1 MKPKAEIKRVKNRRA
16 HFPID
21 ELRNNT
27 PNFFGHGKTRK
38 LAAQARHIH
47 LDREDEEDEEKS
59 SSWIWLAAIGGLGAA
74 GYLWIKNYPDKAR
87 EALTSIGAMQIPGVS
102 DLVDTIA
109 GGKTPSTELT
119 KQVNDGAASMT
130 PDLAA
135 IPKTLSPGVR
145 DQYVDMLASDA
156 QAKDGEFKFD
166 SRWAPPPKLDGLN
179 PDEAAKAWM
188 AKRYFA
194 AQAWAL
200 GKASGAPTD
209 KIIRSWKA
217 DTGATGDIWNRAS
230 ADKTARDIIDT
241 AVDYHTHRKTGLPVL
256 LHLENGEPD
265 TEDYILLKSAQAA
278 IIESERTGKP
288 SNLAD
293 ALKAYRVDAA
303 NKGLNPEGV
312 LSAFVENP
320 DHPESRD
327 LGAKLRAG
335 YIADVTAGMKAAAGD
350 PLNPAHT
357 MATEFFKMGIPET
370 PAEIQ
375 RWGEKNPEFM
385 DNAVAA
391 ANRVYDRVKSESGI
405 RAQLQADHTLRA
417 IKDHYNM
424 VSSGIRPVAEVA
436 SSLSNFLDVPV
447 ELFLPRLGACTP
459 AAAPFM
465 PQDLNINRIDKKG
478 VRIVG
483 GDPNVI
489 NYHNHFSAIQDAL
502 HAVRGLPSQEAQVRV
517 NSILDQKI
525 PPGSDLYRELRDRN
539 NFGNATQ
546 NAGLMASALM
556 SRHGS
561 LAGLPVMATLAGV
574 GGAIYNRWNNPTNVD
589 VPTSEWIKSSA
600 LNIGQQ
606 TLDISAHFGAQQ
618 LWWRGLDKATQ
629 DAVKASAPPGA
640 SPTGILNK
648 VYQTVRHP
656 IDATKSVAGAV
667 LNPAATAGK
676 TYTGALDR
684 MKATGKVLTGD
695 SGIGFNSAARSF
707 RISPPGTVSSAV
719 KLGSVLKGI
728 RALSANTAAGAIIM
742 EGVSSTMDIGKWA
755 YSMLTNSSGFY
766 DAKFA
771 EVAQNT
777 FANGGKGM
785 GFWGTTLAPLQAFA
799 VRQGKAEYINQMGDD
814 SKMGP
819 LGAGYKRGAEML
831 VDAKLMQGAIEFANG
846 TVKDSPLF
854 AGLPPDLRLMLASTI
869 GDRAFNIMK
878 QEAEPFNAGVID
890 IDTLDKGAGNPYDS
904 LISRVTG
911 ASKPKGNA
919 PPGLDASTWEQQN
932 KSAGQLRGLF
942 NVLGGRDLRD
952 LARTSVAA
960 THERV
965 MTTVRDALDTSPLYM
980 HLPAAY
986 KDQLAQRAQAHWQSK
1001 TDGIVNNL
1009 ESVKTHDE
1017 LASVLSQASTAIAP
1031 ATQQINSFSTGAGF
1045 GEKPRFDIS
1054 QNSPHAIHRGV
1065 QDILGTLMDPRD
1077 TQALGSPETTKMITD
1092 STGLTPEQIMA
1103 KARVKTTDYTDV
1115 LKPKMPQRGALRK
1128 QEIIDDLKKNGL
1140 GDLLIEYQG
1149 SDRASD
1155 KYSWGG
1161 KTYGGPGSPMNSR
1174 YGFDSTGNDSLK
1186 NQRIVL
1192 EDRREAAKAAAY
1204 QRLDID
1210 PKDPNAESIFQAKVA
1225 RLPETTAKAVL
1236 APFTHVNAALHALNQ
1251 DVRSQGGHALGGAAG
1266 FERFKDNTFV
1276 NPEAINK
1283 LLQELG
1289 EKYGFDKVEPPAV
1302 QGRYYVDAKGNS
1314 HDLAEGQEAPKGFK
1328 EQAYGFDSSKWDPQ
1342 GDNAPVWTFNKTT
1355 GRIMQV
1361 SPEAIRRGYQVE
1373 SPLTNP
1379 GLYLTGVSRYQTA
1392 HPEFWAAKSPE
1403 TFKNMDTYW
1412 RQHQAKAGE
1421 APDPFQPAPEYIMG
1435 ADGKPTQSIGEGAN
1449 ARPVT
1454 REDVI
1459 AHMHENP
1466 RAYRD
1471 MFPGGFRGNSTPQ
1484 APLGDPAEQ
1493 SWSSAYWDKRANGNR
1508 AQAIKDYEAY
1518 RKNLTKVEAPK
1529 APVVSL
1535 PQEPAKVKPTEIQP
1549 VKPVVS
1555 NTPPGIGNPK
1565 KASAKVWGHGCKIA
1579 AESADGGTPLDN
1591 VVKPMKP
1598 LAEGAMDW
1606 ARNMMGMQKQPTPQT
1621 PPAPPVTPASGD
1633 MAKTYTNSITTPPP
1647 SPQATPGSES
1657 NTGTPALTPHE
1668 KSDAVA
1674 KSRAAQQK
1682 STQEPQTTATNTTV
1696 SAPTQTTPTN
1706 PDVTKPQSPSVWD
1719 QAKAKAQE
1727 GMDWAQKYNLD
1738 LAAIPVG
1745 LGLML
1750 MGGKA
1755 GAIMGALVLGG
1766 GAYGAY
1772 QRYQSLNNAGGEI
1785 PPPKDPSLLAE
1796 IQKDPKKMDDYR
1808 AKVVSQRLGAMRAA
1822 ASDEGKWQQWM
1833 QAPDN
1838 AKFFGNL
1845 KIAYDYLPSFVKSRV
1860 QAADPAFKDINDN
1873 QFEMMISGMTGGRIG
1888 KPKPNLKDSIGL
1900 ASNLASS
1907 KIGM

>member
-21 ELRNNT
+21 EIRNNT

-38 LAAQARHIH
+38 LAAHSRTP
-47 LDREDEEDEEKS
+47 DDDEDEKS
-59 SSWIWLAAIGGLGAA
+59 DTWIWLAAIGGLGAA
-74 GYLWIKNYPDKAR
+74 GYIWIKNYPDKAR

-109 GGKTPSTELT
+109 GGKTPSAELT
-119 KQVNDGAASMT
+119 KQVNDAAATMT

-156 QAKDGEFKFD
+156 QAKDDEFKFD
-166 SRWAPPPKLDGLN
+166 SRWAPPPKLDGPN
-179 PDEAAKAWM
+179 PDEAVKAWM

-194 AQAWAL
+194 VQAWVL

-217 DTGATGDIWNRAS
+217 DTGTTGDIWNRAS

-265 TEDYILLKSAQAA
+265 TDDYILLKSAHAA

-293 ALKAYRVDAA
+293 ALKSYRVDVA

-312 LSAFVENP
+312 LSAFVANP

-335 YIADVTAGMKAAAGD
+335 YIADITAGMKAAAGD

-357 MATEFFKMGIPET
+357 MATEFLKMGIPET

-375 RWGEKNPEFM
+375 RWSEKNPGFM

-405 RAQLQADHTLRA
+405 RDQLQVDHTLRA

-424 VSSGIRPVAEVA
+424 VSSGTRPVAEVA
-436 SSLSNFLDVPV
+436 SSLSDFLDVPV

-465 PQDLNINRIDKKG
+465 PTDLNINRIDKKG
-478 VRIVG
+478 ARIVG

-502 HAVRGLPSQEAQVRV
+502 HEVRGLPAQEAQARV
-517 NSILDQKI
+517 NSILDKKI
-525 PPGSDLYRELRDRN
+525 PPGSDLYRELRDRD
-539 NFGNATQ
+539 NFGNVTQ

-556 SRHGS
+556 SRSGS
-561 LAGLPVMATLAGV
+561 LIGMPIWGTLAGIY
-574 GGAIYNRWNNPTNVD
+574 GAITNRWNNPTNVD
-589 VPTSEWIKSSA
+589 IPTSEWIKSSA

-606 TLDISAHFGAQQ
+606 TLNLSAHFGAQQ

-656 IDATKSVAGAV
+656 INATKSVAGAV
-667 LNPAATAGK
+667 LNPVATAGK
-676 TYTGALDR
+676 AYTGAIDR
-684 MKATGKVLTGD
+684 MKSTARVLTGSPS
-695 SGIGFNSAARSF
+695 SGAAA
-707 RISPPGTVSSAV
+707 GASSAV

-742 EGVSSTMDIGKWA
+742 EGVSSMIDIGKWG
-755 YSMLTNSSGFY
+755 YSMLTNSSGAY
-766 DAKFA
+766 DAKVA

-785 GFWGTTLAPLQAFA
+785 GFWGATLAPLQAFA
-799 VRQGKAEYINQMGDD
+799 VQQGKAEYINQQGDD

-819 LGAGYKRGAEML
+819 LGAGYKRGAVML
-831 VDAKLMQGAIEFANG
+831 VNAKLMQGAIEFANG

-878 QEAEPFNAGVID
+878 QEAEPFNTGVID

-911 ASKPKGNA
+911 ASKPRGNA

-932 KSAGQLRGLF
+932 KSAGQLKGLF
-942 NVLGGRDLRD
+942 NVLGDINLRD
-952 LARTSVAA
+952 IVRTSVAA

-1001 TDGIVNNL
+1001 TDGIINGL
-1009 ESVKTHDE
+1009 ESAKTRDE

-1065 QDILGTLMDPRD
+1065 QDILSTLMDPGD
-1077 TQALGSPETTKMITD
+1077 TQALGSPEATKLITD

-1103 KARVKTTDYTDV
+1103 KARVKTTDYTDIM
-1115 LKPKMPQRGALRK
+1115 KPKMLQRGALRK
-1128 QEIIDDLKKNGL
+1128 QEIIEDLKKNGL
-1140 GDLLIEYQG
+1140 GDLLVEYRG
-1149 SDRASD
+1149 SDRTSD

-1161 KTYGGPGSPMNSR
+1161 KTYGGPGDPMNSR
-1174 YGFDSTGNDSLK
+1174 YRFDSMGGDSLK

-1210 PKDPNAESIFQAKVA
+1210 PKDPNAESIFQAKLS

-1236 APFTHVNAALHALNQ
+1236 APFTRANAALHALNQ
-1251 DVRSQGGHALGGAAG
+1251 DVRSQGGHALGSAAD

-1276 NPEAINK
+1276 NPAATNK

-1302 QGRYYVDAKGNS
+1302 HGRYYVDAKGNS

-1342 GDNAPVWTFNKTT
+1342 GDNAPAWTFNKTT

-1373 SPLTNP
+1373 SPLNNP
-1379 GLYLTGVSRYQTA
+1379 GLYLTGISRYQTA

-1412 RQHQAKAGE
+1412 RIHQAKAGE

-1435 ADGKPTQSIGEGAN
+1435 ADGKPIQSIGEGVN

-1471 MFPGGFRGNSTPQ
+1471 MFPGVFRGNSTPQ
-1484 APLGDPAEQ
+1484 MPPGDPAEQ

-1518 RKNLTKVEAPK
+1518 RKNLAKGEAPK
-1529 APVVSL
+1529 APVVPL

-1555 NTPPGIGNPK
+1555 NTTPVIGNPK

-1579 AESADGGTPLDN
+1579 AGSIGGGGAPLDS
-1591 VVKPMKP
+1591 VVTPVKT
-1598 LAEGAMDW
+1598 LVEGATNWVRDSI
-1606 ARNMMGMQKQPTPQT
+1606 GMPKQPTPQT
-1621 PPAPPVTPASGD
+1621 PLATHIPTGHAS
-1633 MAKTYTNSITTPPP
+1633 TTR
-1647 SPQATPGSES
+1647 
-1657 NTGTPALTPHE
+1657 TPALTSQERSNPVT
-1668 KSDAVA
+1668 KAQ
-1674 KSRAAQQK
+1674 AAQQE
-1682 STQEPQTTATNTTV
+1682 STQALQTTAPNATTSAPPQTTT
-1696 SAPTQTTPTN
+1696 TN
-1706 PDVTKPQSPSVWD
+1706 PDPVKPPQAPSVWD

-1785 PPPKDPSLLAE
+1785 PPPQDPKLLAA
-1796 IQKDPKKMDDYR
+1796 IKADPKKMDDYR

-1833 QAPDN
+1833 RVPDN
-1838 AKFFGNL
+1838 AKFFENL
-1845 KIAYDYLPSFVKSRV
+1845 QLAHDYLPSFVKSRV

-1873 QFEMMISGMTGGRIG
+1873 QFEMMISDMTGGRIG
-1888 KPKPNLKDSIGL
+1888 KPESNLWDSVGL
-1900 ASNLASS
+1900 AYNLTRS
-1907 KIGM
+1907 KIGS